1 MAYFLLGLGSNID
14 PKENLSRAID
24 TLHSLGEIVDQSPAV
39 FTEPV
44 GDSFTHSFGNQLIII
59 ECNLPAPMLK
69 QRLQRIEEQL
79 GREPKS
85 PARKTRDRTI
95 DIDILQEAED
105 SITSLKQTPP
115 EESYYREVYENWD
128 QAENV

>member
-14 PKENLSRAID
+14 PRENLSRAVD
-24 TLHSLGEIVDQSPAV
+24 ALHSLGDIVDQSPAI

-44 GDSFTHSFGNQLIII
+44 GDTFTHTFGNQLVIL
-59 ECNLPAPMLK
+59 ECGLPAPMLK
-69 QRLQRIEEQL
+69 QRLQRVEEQL

-95 DIDILQEAED
+95 DIDILQEAET
-105 SITSLKQTPP
+105 SITPLKQTPP
-115 EESYYREVYENWD
+115 EESYYREVYERWN
-128 QAENV
+128 QAEKV

>member
-1 MAYFLLGLGSNID
+1 MAYFLLGLGSNIE
-14 PKENLSRAID
+14 PREHLSMAVEA
-24 TLHSLGEIVDQSPAV
+24 LHHVGDIVEQSPAV

-44 GDSFTHSFGNQLIII
+44 GETFSHTFGNQLIIL

-95 DIDILQEAED
+95 DIDILQEAD
-105 SITSLKQTPP
+105 SGATALKQTPP
-115 EESYYREVYENWD
+115 EESYYREVYETWN